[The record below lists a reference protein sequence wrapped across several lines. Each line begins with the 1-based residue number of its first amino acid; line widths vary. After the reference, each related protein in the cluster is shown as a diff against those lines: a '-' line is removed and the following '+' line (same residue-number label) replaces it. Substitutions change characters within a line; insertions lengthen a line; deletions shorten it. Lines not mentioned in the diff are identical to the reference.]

1 MLQLKLSLLLLIS
14 DAHLLNLLH
23 RLDVHYN
30 SQTTY
35 QKLTITDLLLYDLL
49 LGQLGLLCFL
59 LMDFFL
65 NVFLFCLNGLVLILL
80 ALGLEL
86 LLSALLV
93 GQICLLL
100 LKGDLLV
107 NNLFLA
113 WLLAIIMPT
122 RMLFLVPAVAAGAWL
137 CHQADYI
144 TINH

>member
-1 MLQLKLSLLLLIS
+1 
-14 DAHLLNLLH
+14 
-23 RLDVHYN
+23 
-30 SQTTY
+30 
-35 QKLTITDLLLYDLL
+35 
-49 LGQLGLLCFL
+49 
-59 LMDFFL
+59 MDFFL
-65 NVFLFCLNGLVLILL
+65 NVFLFGLNCFVLILL
-80 ALGLEL
+80 SLGLEL

-100 LKGDLLV
+100 LKSDLLV